1 MLLVFFN
8 GQVVNAARADGG
20 RSLRSEDDPVGM
32 ILEDLGVFRRL
43 VIEGRDIHGAGEFV
57 LDGAGVVGLRRHPLR
72 TNYPRPAKWWSE
84 PWWSEPWWLGPWWS
98 ASWWCN

>member
-57 LDGAGVVGLRRHPLR
+57 LDGAGVVVEARGGGAGGVLFVGGVLGVFLPIPRTCRARLRRGL
-72 TNYPRPAKWWSE
+72 
-84 PWWSEPWWLGPWWS
+84 
-98 ASWWCN
+98 

>member
-57 LDGAGVVGLRRHPLR
+57 LDGAVVVVEARGGGAGAVLF
-72 TNYPRPAKWWSE
+72 AKSDE
-84 PWWSEPWWLGPWWS
+84 RLEALDSWLWTYAE
-98 ASWWCN
+98 ASF